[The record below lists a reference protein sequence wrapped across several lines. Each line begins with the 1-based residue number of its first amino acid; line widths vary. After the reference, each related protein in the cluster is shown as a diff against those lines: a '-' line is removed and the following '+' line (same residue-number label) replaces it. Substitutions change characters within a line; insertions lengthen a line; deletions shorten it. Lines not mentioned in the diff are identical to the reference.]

1 MRPFLRLVARF
12 GRDESG
18 VFAIMF
24 GLMAVVL
31 IAMGGAVVD
40 YVRLEQTRNRAQI
53 ALDAAALALEKD
65 AFRTGV
71 TNSWL
76 IEKAQALLVDR
87 ISDPDVT
94 AEVTLARTDAA
105 LGSLY
110 FEATMSMPT
119 LFVGLVGVHDLG
131 AGIVSEVTRGSMDIE
146 VAVAVDLTGSM
157 NDPIATSDEGTA
169 QQSKV
174 AALKT
179 ALGQLINI
187 VVQDEQTPTYSKMAL
202 VPYSMAVNVGS
213 TYAASIRGASKA
225 PTAITAIGWA
235 SGAGKVVTG
244 ATKKNPVVITSVNH
258 GFVTGDTV
266 YINNVSGMT
275 QLNNKIFTV
284 TKVDADSYELKGING
299 GNYGSYVKSTGT
311 ATKCLVATCELVVTS
326 SAHGLASNS
335 QAYIYGINGMP
346 SLNNNSATSGNNLA
360 WTIGAATT
368 NTFVL
373 PNTAK
378 TNGINYGTYSS
389 GGSVACVLSGCDYYL
404 FSNPYGKQR
413 RFPISTCITERT
425 TNAYT
430 DASPSTALLGRNYPG
445 SGNPCISNTVL
456 PLTSNKTILHDV
468 AQKLTAGGS
477 TAGHTGAA
485 WAWYMVSPNFNG
497 PWPQD
502 SQPAGPGKVNI
513 IKAVV
518 LMTDGEFNS
527 SYCNGVISQ
536 SSTSGSGDTNDQIN
550 CDAPNGSSYSQT
562 QSQCNA
568 MKRAGIIVY
577 TVGFAIVNSQSAINL
592 MANCA
597 TDASHAYQA
606 NSGQELSDVFSEIG
620 RKLAALRV
628 TR

>member
-1 MRPFLRLVARF
+1 MRPFVRLVARF

-53 ALDAAALALEKD
+53 ALDAAALALQKE
-65 AFRTGV
+65 AFSSTA
-71 TNSWL
+71 TNAWL
-76 IEKAQALLVDR
+76 IEKAQALMVDR

-94 AEVTLARTDAA
+94 AEVTIARTDAT

-110 FEATMSMPT
+110 FEAEMSMPT
-119 LFVGLVGVHDLG
+119 LFVGLVGVDDLS
-131 AGIVSEVTRGSMDIE
+131 ARISSEVTRGSMDIE
-146 VAVAVDLTGSM
+146 VAVAIDLTGSM
-157 NDPIATSDEGTA
+157 NDPIATSDQGTA

-174 AALKT
+174 EALKT

-187 VVQDEQTPTYSKMAL
+187 IVQDEQTPTYSKMAL

-213 TYAASIRGASKA
+213 AYAASVRGASKA
-225 PTAITAIGWA
+225 PTAITGIDWA
-235 SGAGKVVTG
+235 SGAGKVITG
-244 ATKKNPVVITSVNH
+244 ATKKNPVVVTSANH
-258 GFVTGDTV
+258 GFVTGDTI
-266 YINNVSGMT
+266 YINNVGGMT
-275 QLNNKIFTV
+275 QINNKIFTV
-284 TKVDADSYELKGING
+284 TKVDVNSYQLTSING
-299 GNYGSYVKSTGT
+299 TNYSTYSNSTGT

-326 SAHGLASNS
+326 TAHGLASNS
-335 QAYIYGINGMP
+335 QAYIYGINGM
-346 SLNNNSATSGNNLA
+346 SSINNSSAVSGSNLA

-373 PNTAK
+373 PNTPK
-378 TNGINYGTYSS
+378 TNGVNYGTYVS
-389 GGSVACVLSGCDYYL
+389 GGSVACVLAGCDYYL
-404 FSNPYGKQR
+404 FSNPSGALR

-430 DASPSTALLGRNYPG
+430 DTAPSTTPLGRNYPG
-445 SGNPCISNTVL
+445 SGNPCISSTVL
-456 PLTSNKTILHDV
+456 PLTSNKTTLHDV

-477 TAGHTGAA
+477 TAGHTGVA

-497 PWPQD
+497 PWPAD
-502 SQPAGPGKVNI
+502 NQPAGPGKVNI

-536 SSTSGSGDTNDQIN
+536 SSTYGSGDAKDQIN
-550 CDAPNGSSYSQT
+550 CNAPNGSSYSQT
-562 QSQCNA
+562 QSQCDA

-577 TVGFAIVNSQSAINL
+577 TVGFAIVNSQSAIDL
-592 MANCA
+592 MAKCA

-606 NSGQELSDVFSEIG
+606 NTGQQLSEVFSEIG
-620 RKLAALRV
+620 RNLAALRV
-628 TR
+628 TK

>member
-53 ALDAAALALEKD
+53 ALDAAALALQKE
-65 AFRTGV
+65 AFNTGV
-71 TNSWL
+71 TNSSL
-76 IEKAQALLVDR
+76 VLKAEALMLDR
-87 ISDPDVT
+87 ISDPDIT
-94 AEVTLARTDAA
+94 AEVTLARTDATS
-105 LGSLY
+105 GSLY
-110 FEATMSMPT
+110 FEATMRVPT

-131 AGIVSEVTRGSMDIE
+131 ARIVSEVTRGSMDIE
-146 VAVAVDLTGSM
+146 VAVAIDLTGSM
-157 NDPIATSDEGTA
+157 NDPISTSDESSTK
-169 QQSKV
+169 QSKV
-174 AALKT
+174 EALKT
-179 ALGQLINI
+179 ALGQLIDI

-213 TYAASIRGASKA
+213 TYAASIRGASKG

-235 SGAGKVVTG
+235 SGAGKAIGG
-244 ATKKNPVVITSVNH
+244 ATKKNPVVITSTNH

-266 YINNVSGMT
+266 YINNVGGMT
-275 QLNNKIFTV
+275 QINNRIFTV
-284 TKVDADSYELKGING
+284 TRVDANSYQLNVNG
-299 GNYGSYVKSTGT
+299 TNFSSYSNSSGT
-311 ATKCLVATCELVVTS
+311 ATKCLVSTCELVVTS
-326 SAHGLASNS
+326 DGHGLSSNDN
-335 QAYIYGINGMP
+335 AYIYGIGGMP
-346 SLNNNSATSGNNLA
+346 SLNNSSAMSGSNLA
-360 WTIGAATT
+360 WTIGTATT

-373 PNTAK
+373 PGTPK

-389 GGSVACVLSGCDYYL
+389 GGSVACVFAGCDYYL
-404 FSNPYGKQR
+404 FTNTNGRLR

-425 TNAYT
+425 VNAYT
-430 DASPSTALLGRNYPG
+430 DTSPSTTPLGRNYPG
-445 SGNPCISNTVL
+445 SGNPCLPNTVL
-456 PLTSNKTILHDV
+456 PLTSSKTVLHDV
-468 AQKLTAGGS
+468 ASKLTAGGS
-477 TAGHTGAA
+477 TAGHTGVA

-513 IKAVV
+513 VKAVV

-536 SSTSGSGDTNDQIN
+536 SSTTGSGDTNDQIN
-550 CDAPNGSSYSQT
+550 CNAPNGSSYSQT
-562 QSQCNA
+562 QSQCDA
-568 MKRAGIIVY
+568 MKRAGVVVY

-606 NSGQELSDVFSEIG
+606 NTGQQLADVFSEIG
-620 RKLAALRV
+620 RNLAALRV
-628 TR
+628 TK